1 MGKKRNRWVYALS
14 GVVILLMA
22 GLVYAW
28 SVLSKSIGAEFST
41 WSKTELSLTF
51 TITMTLFCIGCLVAG
66 ILAKKVHPRIYL
78 ILSAFLFLIGFLIAA
93 STQTPLVLY
102 IGFGVFCGLGS
113 GFAYNA
119 VMSTISSWFPDKQG
133 LISGIL
139 LMGFGLSSFIVGK
152 LFAYMAPADGSGA
165 WRSTFRIFAVAV
177 CIILVLCSFVFEKP
191 APEDLAKFSGGK
203 KKNVRPPAS
212 EMTTGEMTKNRSF
225 WLYYIWAILL
235 SGAGLALVAQASGIA
250 GQVGTSVSDG
260 TIATVVGL
268 ISILNGIGRVFFG
281 MLFDKKGF
289 RLTMALDMVIFIIAG
304 VILIIALLS
313 GNFRFIILGFVVGG
327 FAYGAITPTNSAIIS
342 DFYGRR
348 NYPMNFSIINTN
360 LIIAS
365 FASTIAGKLYDMSG
379 SYFSTII
386 MIIGLTVAGFVVFLG
401 IRRPAG
407 NPAEQESSA
416 S

>member
-1 MGKKRNRWVYALS
+1 MNRWVYALS

-28 SVLSKSIGAEFST
+28 SVLSKSIAAEFT
-41 WSKTELSLTF
+41 AWTKTELSLTF

-66 ILAKKVHPRIYL
+66 ILAKKVHPRAYL
-78 ILSAFLFLIGFLIAA
+78 ILSAFLFLAGFMIAA
-93 STQTPLVLY
+93 SAQSPAVLY
-102 IGFGVFCGLGS
+102 LGFGVLCGLGS

-152 LFAYMAPADGSGA
+152 IFAFMAPADGSGA
-165 WRSTFRIFAVAV
+165 WRSTFRIFAVV
-177 CIILVLCSFVFEKP
+177 ICIILVLCSFVFEKP
-191 APEDLAKFSGGK
+191 APEDLAQFSGGK

-212 EMTTGEMTKNRSF
+212 EMTTAQMTRNRSF
-225 WLYYIWAILL
+225 WLYYLWAILL

-281 MLFDKKGF
+281 TLFDKKGF
-289 RLTMALDMVIFIIAG
+289 RPTMILDMIIFIIAG
-304 VILIIALLS
+304 VILIIALIS
-313 GNFRFIILGFVVGG
+313 GNFMFIIIGFVVGG
-327 FAYGAITPTNSAIIS
+327 FAYGAVTPTNSAIIS
-342 DFYGRR
+342 DFFGRR

-379 SYFSTII
+379 SYLSTII
-386 MIIGLTVAGFVVFLG
+386 MMIGLTVAGFVVFLG
-401 IRRPAG
+401 IRRPVERHE
-407 NPAEQESSA
+407 NTESE
-416 S
+416 